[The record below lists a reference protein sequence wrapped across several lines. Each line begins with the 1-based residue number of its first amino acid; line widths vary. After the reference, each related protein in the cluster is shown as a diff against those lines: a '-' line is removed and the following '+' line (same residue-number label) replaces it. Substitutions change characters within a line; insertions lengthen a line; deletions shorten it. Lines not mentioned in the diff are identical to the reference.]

1 MEPNDLELRLSGLP
15 TPDGEIALADLVAI
29 TGPLQELALRVGRLA
44 AEEERPGRS
53 HAAVENVTRLRLT
66 GVAEGSTRLTIAYG
80 QPGVLPIDDGLE
92 QRTADLFW
100 DVVSA
105 LGSGRKPDWTTPLID
120 ESAVRLLDAL
130 SRADEV
136 ALVRGAGRPMT
147 FRPTA
152 VDRAPWTRSG
162 DRVADTEVTM
172 VGLLEAVD
180 LASGRF
186 RLRDDV
192 GNRIPLQRVVDP
204 HGAAKLVD
212 QKVSATGHPIRG
224 AMGEFRGLDSAAL
237 EPFVLPQEWTA
248 DARPDWRAVLSRPG
262 PDPDGGAEMTD
273 EEFAQFL
280 AAAKG

>member
-1 MEPNDLELRLSGLP
+1 MESNDLELRLSGLP

-29 TGPLQELALRVGRLA
+29 TGPLQELALRIGRYA
-44 AEEERPGRS
+44 ADEERPGRS

-66 GVAEGSTRLTIAYG
+66 AVAEGSTRLRIAYG
-80 QPGVLPIDDGLE
+80 QADVLPLDDGLE

-100 DVVSA
+100 EVVSA

-120 ESAVRLLDAL
+120 ESAVKLLDGL

-136 ALVRGAGRPMT
+136 GLARGAEQAVT
-147 FRPTA
+147 FRPA
-152 VDRAPWTRSG
+152 FVDRAAWTRSS
-162 DRVADTEVTM
+162 DRLVDSELTM

-212 QKVSATGHPIRG
+212 QQVSATGHAIRDAAG
-224 AMGEFRGLDSAAL
+224 QFRGLESARL
-237 EPFVLPQEWTA
+237 EPFTLPEEWTA
-248 DARPDWRAVLSRPG
+248 RSRTDWEAVMSRPG
-262 PDPDGGAEMTD
+262 PDPEGGDLTGD
-273 EEFAQFL
+273 EFAAFM
-280 AAAKG
+280 AALEG

>member
-1 MEPNDLELRLSGLP
+1 MKPNDLELKLSGLP

-29 TGPLQELALRVGRLA
+29 TSPLQELALRVGRLA
-44 AEEERPGRS
+44 ADEERPGRS
-53 HAAVENVTRLRLT
+53 HAAVENVARLRLT
-66 GVAEGSTRLTIAYG
+66 GVVEGSTRLLIAYG
-80 QPGVLPIDDGLE
+80 QPDVLPIDDGLE

-100 DVVSA
+100 DVVYA
-105 LGSGRKPDWTTPLID
+105 LGSDRKPDWTTPLID
-120 ESAVRLLDAL
+120 ESAVRLLDGL

-136 ALVRGAGRPMT
+136 ALARGAEQPMT
-147 FRPTA
+147 FRPA
-152 VDRAPWTRSG
+152 SVDRAPWTRSR
-162 DRVADTEVTM
+162 RVADEEATM

-192 GNRIPLQRVVDP
+192 GNRVPLQRVVDP

-212 QKVSATGHPIRG
+212 QKVSATGHPIRS

-248 DARPDWRAVLSRPG
+248 DARTDWHAILSRPG
-262 PDPDGGAEMTD
+262 PDPDGGDLTD
-273 EEFAQFL
+273 DEFAAFM
-280 AAAKG
+280 AALEG